1 VFNTLTDDN
10 VNEITK
16 LELNKLMKRLSEAN
30 YEFTYDD
37 KVIDLIRKVGF
48 DETYGAR
55 PIKRAI
61 QDKIEDLISD
71 EVLNNTVKENTKY
84 ALTVEDENVIIN

>member
-1 VFNTLTDDN
+1 MD
-10 VNEITK
+10 
-16 LELNKLMKRLSEAN
+16 RLKSAN
-30 YEFTYDD
+30 YNFTYNDD
-37 KVIDLIRKVGF
+37 VVDLIRKVGF

-71 EVLNNTVKENTKY
+71 EVLNNKVIEAKKYKLIVEN
-84 ALTVEDENVIIN
+84 DEILIK